1 MPAYNYKA
9 FDLANHKLSGMLEAP
24 DEHTADL
31 DLRKG
36 GLRPYFLRDTRIIRH
51 AIKKKRRRRR
61 VIVVSGATAIALSL
75 VASSFIVG
83 YAGRE
88 QPPDIAQYKR
98 AGLLTDSP
106 EPIIAKSDEEREFAV
121 EILKIWKNFTPGV
134 VTSIEVRK
142 IMITIYVNRKINRF
156 SDQDI
161 ETLATQTVKA
171 LHRRFSAAGTT
182 LLLVR
187 GNDTI
192 LEVRYIPLTKSIYLK
207 SYN

>member
-1 MPAYNYKA
+1 MPAYYYKA
-9 FDLANHKLSGMLEAP
+9 FDLANHKLSGVLDAP

-36 GLRPYFLRDTRIIRH
+36 GLRPYFLRDTRVIRH
-51 AIKKKRRRRR
+51 AIKKKKRRRRII
-61 VIVVSGATAIALSL
+61 VIGGSTAVALSL
-75 VASSFIVG
+75 VASSFVVG

-88 QPPDIAQYKR
+88 QAPDIAQYKR

-106 EPIIAKSDEEREFAV
+106 EPIIAKSAEEREFAI
-121 EILKIWKNFTPGV
+121 EMLKVWKNFIPGT

-142 IMITIYVNRKINRF
+142 IMITIYVSRKINRY
-156 SDQDI
+156 SDEDV
-161 ETLATQTVKA
+161 EMLATQTVKA
-171 LHRRFSAAGTT
+171 LHRRFSTTGTT

-192 LEVRYIPLTKSIYLK
+192 LEVRYLPLTHSTYVK
-207 SYN
+207 SYG

>member
-1 MPAYNYKA
+1 MPAYYYKA
-9 FDLANHKLSGMLEAP
+9 FDLANHKLSGMVEAT

-36 GLRPYFLRDTRIIRH
+36 GLRPYFLCDTRVIRR
-51 AIKKKRRRRR
+51 AIKRKKRRRR
-61 VIVVSGATAIALSL
+61 VIVVSGATAIVLSL
-75 VASSFIVG
+75 VASSFLVG

-106 EPIIAKSDEEREFAV
+106 EPIIAKSDEEREFAF
-121 EILKIWKNFTPGV
+121 EILKIWRSFTPGA

-161 ETLATQTVKA
+161 EMLATQTVKA
-171 LHRRFSAAGTT
+171 LHRRFSAAGAT
-182 LLLVR
+182 LLLVK

-192 LEVRYIPLTKSIYLK
+192 MEVRYIPLTKSIYLK